1 MMPRCISFSE
11 KYSTW
16 THFRLYTIIPFI
28 SFAIHNKTGTQ
39 CEKVTQSFQSIMH
52 LSAGDLLRAE
62 RKKSGSKLAD
72 IINEKIN
79 KGELV
84 PSEITVQLIQNAM
97 HELYDSKRCCKF
109 LIDGFPRSQQNLDAW
124 DKVMDAS
131 KVKVDFVLY
140 LDCPES
146 IMTDRLLQRGKTSG
160 RSDDTEEII
169 KKRFQTAQTEM
180 MPIVESYKKDG
191 KLKQITADQSVEN
204 VFTEVSKLFTDF

>member
-1 MMPRCISFSE
+1 MP
-11 KYSTW
+11 
-16 THFRLYTIIPFI
+16 
-28 SFAIHNKTGTQ
+28 Q
-39 CEKVTQSFQSIMH
+39 
-52 LSAGDLLRAE
+52 
-62 RKKSGSKLAD
+62 SGSKLAD